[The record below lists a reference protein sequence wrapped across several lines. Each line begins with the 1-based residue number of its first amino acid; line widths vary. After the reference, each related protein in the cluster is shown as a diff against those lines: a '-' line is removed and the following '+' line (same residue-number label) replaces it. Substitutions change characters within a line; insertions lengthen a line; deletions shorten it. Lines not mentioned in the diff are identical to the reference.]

1 MTITDDGWDSR
12 AWRDGDWLYRAP
24 RRQEVHPRL
33 LAETR
38 LMPWLAPHLPLPVP
52 VPESTPTG
60 VRHRLL
66 VGVPME
72 DDNASTPIGHNLGLF
87 LKALHSV
94 DPLEAVAHGALDE
107 SAAAAARAAVLDGMR
122 ARVLP
127 LLPTTLQPAG
137 KELLDTV
144 QTPQTNL
151 IHGDLGPGHI
161 LIREG
166 AVTGIIDWTDSHLG
180 DPALDLSWLLYGAS
194 DPMARAVGDAYGVRE
209 GERRRAL
216 GWYRLAPWYSVGHG
230 LATGQPEVVE
240 SALAEVIARL
250 SGRRNG

>member
-1 MTITDDGWDSR
+1 
-12 AWRDGDWLYRAP
+12 
-24 RRQEVHPRL
+24 
-33 LAETR
+33 
-38 LMPWLAPHLPLPVP
+38 
-52 VPESTPTG
+52 
-60 VRHRLL
+60 
-66 VGVPME
+66 
-72 DDNASTPIGHNLGLF
+72 
-87 LKALHSV
+87 
-94 DPLEAVAHGALDE
+94 
-107 SAAAAARAAVLDGMR
+107 MR

-127 LLPTTLQPAG
+127 LLPTRLQPAG

-144 QTPQTNL
+144 QTAQTNL

-161 LIREG
+161 LVQDG

-194 DPMARAVGDAYGVRE
+194 EPMARAVGNAYGVRE

-230 LATGQPEVVE
+230 LVTGQPEVVE

>member
-1 MTITDDGWDSR
+1 MMIADDGWDSR
-12 AWRDGDWLYRAP
+12 AWTDGDWLYRDP
-24 RRQEVHPRL
+24 RRPEVHPRL

-38 LMPWLAPHLPLPVP
+38 LMPWLAPQLPLPVP
-52 VPESTPTG
+52 VPEPTAAG

-72 DDNASTPIGHNLGLF
+72 EDNASTTIGHSLGLF

-94 DPLEAVAHGALDE
+94 DPAAALSHGATDQE
-107 SAAAAARAAVLDGMR
+107 TAATARSAELERMR

-127 LLPTTLQPAG
+127 LLPTRLQPAG

-144 QTPQTNL
+144 QTPHTSL

-161 LIREG
+161 LIQDG
-166 AVTGIIDWTDSHLG
+166 AVAGIIDWTDSNLG

-194 DPMARAVGDAYGVRE
+194 ELMARSVGDAYGVRE
-209 GERRRAL
+209 VERRRAL
-216 GWYRLAPWYSVGHG
+216 RWHRLAPWYSVGHG

>member
-1 MTITDDGWDSR
+1 MTIADDGWDSR
-12 AWRDGDWLYRAP
+12 AWTEGDWLYRDP
-24 RRQEVHPRL
+24 RRPEVYPRL
-33 LAETR
+33 LAETH
-38 LMPWLAPHLPLPVP
+38 LMPWLAPQLPLPVP
-52 VPESTPTG
+52 VPESTATG

-66 VGVPME
+66 VGVPMT
-72 DDNASTPIGHNLGLF
+72 DDNPSTPIGHSLGLF

-94 DPLEAVAHGALDE
+94 DPVAALSRGAADQQT
-107 SAAAAARAAVLDGMR
+107 AATARAAVLEQMR

-127 LLPTTLQPAG
+127 LLPTRLQPAG

-144 QTPQTNL
+144 QTPHTSL
-151 IHGDLGPGHI
+151 IHGDLGPCHI

-180 DPALDLSWLLYGAS
+180 DAALDLSWLLYGAS
-194 DPMARAVGDAYGVRE
+194 DPMARAVGDAYGARE
-209 GERRRAL
+209 DERRRAL

-230 LATGQPEVVE
+230 IVTEQPEVVE
-240 SALAEVIARL
+240 SALVEVIARL

>member
-12 AWRDGDWLYRAP
+12 AWADGDWLYRDP
-24 RRQEVHPRL
+24 RRPEVYPRL

-38 LMPWLAPHLPLPVP
+38 LMPWLAPQLPLPVP
-52 VPESTPTG
+52 VPEPTATG

-72 DDNASTPIGHNLGLF
+72 DDIASTTIGHSLGLF

-94 DPLEAVAHGALDE
+94 EPAAALSHGATDE
-107 SAAAAARAAVLDGMR
+107 RTAAAARSAELERMR
-122 ARVLP
+122 AGVLP
-127 LLPTTLQPAG
+127 LLPTRLQPTG

-144 QTPQTNL
+144 QTPHTSL

-161 LIREG
+161 LIQDG
-166 AVTGIIDWTDSHLG
+166 VVTGIIDWTDSHLG

-194 DPMARAVGDAYGVRE
+194 EPMARAVGDAYGVRE
-209 GERRRAL
+209 DEQRRAL
-216 GWYRLAPWYSVGHG
+216 GWYRLAPWYNVGHG
-230 LATGQPEVVE
+230 LVTGRPEVVE

>member
-1 MTITDDGWDSR
+1 MRITDDGWDSR
-12 AWRDGDWLYRAP
+12 AWTDGDWLYRDP
-24 RRQEVHPRL
+24 RRPEVHPRL

-38 LMPWLAPHLPLPVP
+38 LMPWLAPQLPLPVP
-52 VPESTPTG
+52 LPEPTATG

-72 DDNASTPIGHNLGLF
+72 DDNASTSLGASLGLF

-94 DPLEAVAHGALDE
+94 DPAAALSRGATDQQ
-107 SAAAAARAAVLDGMR
+107 AAAAARSAVLERMR

-127 LLPTTLQPAG
+127 LLPTKLQRAG

-161 LIREG
+161 LLQDG
-166 AVTGIIDWTDSHLG
+166 TVTGIIDGPDSHLG
-180 DPALDLSWLLYGAS
+180 DPALDHSWLLYGAS
-194 DPMARAVGDAYGVRE
+194 EPMARAVGDAY
-209 GERRRAL
+209 
-216 GWYRLAPWYSVGHG
+216 
-230 LATGQPEVVE
+230 
-240 SALAEVIARL
+240 
-250 SGRRNG
+250 